1 VTTPAVPPT
10 SRRVRLKPL
19 TIVPVW
25 AFTLVVAVVVSVA
38 APGDDFYVWL
48 PLVLATSIILSFVL
62 QLAASEKDG
71 LVSRTVLSLCGSLV
85 ILAVT
90 TGVLELVR

>member
-1 VTTPAVPPT
+1 MTTPAVPPT
-10 SRRVRLKPL
+10 SRSVRQKPL